1 MNRPE
6 LATPPEEEETA
17 PTAPLNRM
25 VLAVL
30 ALFGVLISIYMLLY
44 HVGMI
49 GSIVCGTGGCET
61 VQNSPWSSFLGIPV
75 PLIGLLG
82 YAALLATALLGLQPR
97 MLADRR
103 VALILLAGALIA
115 FAFSAYLTWLEAFV
129 IHAWCRWCIAS
140 AVLTLLLVLAALP
153 EYARL
158 RGSTT

>member
-1 MNRPE
+1 MSRPE
-6 LATPPEEEETA
+6 LATLPEDEEA
-17 PTAPLNRM
+17 VQTAPLNRM
-25 VLAVL
+25 MLAVL

-97 MLADRR
+97 LIGDRR
-103 VALILLAGALIA
+103 IALVLLAGALIA

-140 AVLTLLLVLAALP
+140 AVLALLLVLAALP
-153 EYARL
+153 EYART

>member
-1 MNRPE
+1 MSRTE
-6 LATPPEEEETA
+6 LATLPEDEEA
-17 PTAPLNRM
+17 VQTAPLNRM
-25 VLAVL
+25 MLAVL

-97 MLADRR
+97 LIGDRR
-103 VALILLAGALIA
+103 IALVLLAGALIA

-140 AVLTLLLVLAALP
+140 AVLALLLVLAALP
-153 EYARL
+153 EYARM

>member
-1 MNRPE
+1 MSRPA
-6 LATPPEEEETA
+6 LATLPAEEEAA
-17 PTAPLNRM
+17 PGAPLNRM
-25 VLAVL
+25 ALAVL

-44 HVGMI
+44 HLGMI

-75 PLIGLLG
+75 PLIGLVG

-97 MLADRR
+97 RIADRR
-103 VALILLAGALIA
+103 VALVLLTGALIA

-140 AVLTLLLVLAALP
+140 AVLTLLVVLAALP
-153 EYARL
+153 EFARL